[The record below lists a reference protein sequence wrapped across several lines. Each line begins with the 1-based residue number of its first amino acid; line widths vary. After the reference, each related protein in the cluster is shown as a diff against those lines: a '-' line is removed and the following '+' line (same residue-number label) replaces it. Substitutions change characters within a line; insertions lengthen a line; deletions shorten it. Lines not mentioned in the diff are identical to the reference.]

1 MAFDCIQFDSQKS
14 NVINMIELT
23 IAEVHEGL
31 KKKKFSSSELTQ
43 AYLDRI
49 EKTDDKLHSFVTITK
64 EEALKQ
70 AEKID
75 KEGKFGNPLAGIPMN
90 LKDII
95 STAGIKTTACS
106 KILENFAPPYD
117 ADVTVRLKNAGTI
130 LLGKTN
136 TDQFAMGSSSETS
149 YFGVTKNPWDLKRV
163 AGGSSG
169 GPAASVAAD
178 QTVFAI
184 GTDTG
189 GSIRQPASLC
199 SCVGLKVTYGRVPRY
214 GVISY
219 ASSFDTIGPLT
230 KTVEDAALVLNAI
243 AGRSENDSTTP
254 DEPVPDYT
262 KFLKSDLKGV
272 TIGIPKEYFE
282 QGVEQETI
290 DIIYKGIEVLKKLGA
305 KVIDVNLPLTKYAIP
320 TYYILVKSEA
330 STNMARY
337 DGVKYGHTA
346 DDAKELLDIY
356 VKSRSEGFGDEVK
369 RTIMLGTY
377 SLSAG
382 YYDAFYLKAA
392 KVRALMKQEYEK
404 VFEKCDAL
412 ITPTSP
418 FPAFKIGERMD
429 DPLAMYAADT
439 LTVPAG
445 ICGLPGLSVPAGF
458 SKNGLPIGMQI
469 LGNQFKEGNILRVGH
484 AFEQATEWHKRK
496 PVF

>member
-1 MAFDCIQFDSQKS
+1 M
-14 NVINMIELT
+14 INLT
-23 IAEVHEGL
+23 IAEAHKGL
-31 KKKKFSSSELTQ
+31 KSKKFSSTELTQ

-49 EKTDDKLHSFVTITK
+49 KETDNKLNAYVTVT
-64 EEALKQ
+64 EEVALKQ
-70 AEKID
+70 AKKID
-75 KEGKFGNPLAGIPMN
+75 EIGQFSNPLTGIPIN

-95 STAGIKTTACS
+95 CTEGIKTTACS
-106 KILENFAPPYD
+106 KILENFTPPYD
-117 ADVTVRLKNAGTI
+117 ADVTKRLKDAGVV

-149 YFGVTKNPWDLKRV
+149 CFGVTKNPWNLDYV

-169 GPAASVAAD
+169 GPTASVIAD

-230 KTVEDAALVLNAI
+230 KTVEDAAIVLNAI
-243 AGRSENDSTTP
+243 AGHSDNDSTTP
-254 DEPVPDYT
+254 DIPVPDYT
-262 KFLKSDLKGV
+262 KSLKEDLKGM
-272 TIGIPKEYFE
+272 TIGVPKEYFE
-282 QGVEQETI
+282 GVEQETI
-290 DIIYKGIEVLKKLGA
+290 DAINEGIETLKKLGA
-305 KVIDVNLPLTKYAIP
+305 EIIDVSLPLTKYAIP

-337 DGVKYGHTA
+337 DGIKYGHTS
-346 DDAKELLDIY
+346 DNAKELLEIY
-356 VKSRSEGFGDEVK
+356 MKSRAEGFGDEVK

-392 KVRALMKQEYEK
+392 KVRALMKKEYEE
-404 VFEKCDAL
+404 VFKKCDVL
-412 ITPTSP
+412 VTPTSP
-418 FPAFKIGERMD
+418 FPAFKIGEKME

-445 ICGLPGLSVPAGF
+445 ICGLPGLSIPAGF

-469 LGNQFKEGNILRVGH
+469 LANQFKEENLFHVGH
-484 AFEQATEWHKRK
+484 AFEKATEWHKKK
-496 PVF
+496 PKV